1 LKEKTRRMSTLI
13 DATIESVH
21 RIMTELRPTVLDDL
35 GLTAAVEWLAED
47 FEGRSGVRCEA
58 FVDCRDALIDKELA
72 TTLFR
77 ITQEALT
84 NVARHA
90 RATMAWIRLIQDRN
104 ELFLEVADNG
114 RGITRAQIENSGSF
128 GIIGIRER
136 VNLLKGTV
144 RITSKSGR
152 GTTVAVSIPL
162 PEGET

>member
-1 LKEKTRRMSTLI
+1 
-13 DATIESVH
+13 
-21 RIMTELRPTVLDDL
+21 
-35 GLTAAVEWLAED
+35 
-47 FEGRSGVRCEA
+47 
-58 FVDCRDALIDKELA
+58 
-72 TTLFR
+72 
-77 ITQEALT
+77 
-84 NVARHA
+84 
-90 RATMAWIRLIQDRN
+90 MAWIRLIQDRN